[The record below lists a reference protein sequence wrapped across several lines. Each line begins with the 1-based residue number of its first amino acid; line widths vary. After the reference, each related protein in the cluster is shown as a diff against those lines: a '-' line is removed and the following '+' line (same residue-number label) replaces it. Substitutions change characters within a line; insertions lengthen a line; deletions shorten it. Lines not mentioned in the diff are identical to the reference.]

1 MLVGNPGQVAY
12 VAANSFLDYLA
23 GLRHDIG
30 LPGVSL
36 QLGAWESALIEKLNM
51 KKSFA
56 LLMSHKEGV
65 PLVLRAMAANHPVQ
79 VVAEFDV
86 PKLAG
91 VQAYAMDPFFAPILP
106 KVAPVPQA
114 DTAPSHIVEAED
126 VQPAASNKDTKT
138 AVVDIL
144 RSVMELRPSETLGEL
159 SSLHRSLQ
167 YLTAIRPSQTSTCL

>member
-23 GLRHDIG
+23 GLRHEIG

-65 PLVLRAMAANHPVQ
+65 PLVLSAMSADHPVQ

-106 KVAPVPQA
+106 KAAPAPQA
-114 DTAPSHIVEAED
+114 ATGPSHIAEVED
-126 VQPAASNKDTKT
+126 VQPVASNKDTKSS
-138 AVVDIL
+138 VVDIL

-159 SSLHRSLQ
+159 SSSYSSLRP
-167 YLTAIRPSQTSTCL
+167 LTAIRPSQTSTRL